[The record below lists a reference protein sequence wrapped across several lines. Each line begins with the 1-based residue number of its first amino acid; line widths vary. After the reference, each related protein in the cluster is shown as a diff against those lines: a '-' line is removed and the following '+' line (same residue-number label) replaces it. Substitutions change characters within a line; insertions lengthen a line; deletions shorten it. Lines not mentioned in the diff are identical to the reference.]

1 MASIRIELHG
11 QTVTARL
18 EGRVIRIGRDSE
30 CDLTV
35 DDPSVAAVHVT
46 IEPFG
51 SGGHKLIDA
60 NSGRPTKV
68 NGLVVKR
75 VSLKAGDVI
84 DVGPARITYVVDAA
98 ASAPAAR
105 PRPAPTAA
113 PPAPAAPRAV
123 ASSRRGATATA
134 TAVAPTRVAPTRVA
148 PARVAAPVEAV
159 AASPS
164 TLVSSV
170 ATDAA
175 AMPVASAD
183 TEPAKVPVASRSRPK
198 RGAGLLLVGLAI
210 FAVAALCVA
219 YVVRNAGDDGAS
231 DLRSYRTSL
240 DAALRLAGD
249 DVDVALERL
258 DDLAKPS
265 TPVEGIRREAKREAD
280 HLRHQLESAARDF
293 KSLETEAAEL
303 DPERTA
309 AAYRA
314 LRDTYGP
321 AISKRFEG
329 ALTRGATAFRDRA
342 TAKGLETASVVDA
355 LLADAKYG
363 AASAAYDAFELE
375 NAWNEVTR
383 AIVEDGRARVAER
396 TGAAWKDAAA
406 KAVEL
411 AAAKGPAS
419 AAMWLRERLPS
430 FAGTPLARA
439 VADRASAYDREVVSA
454 PVVASIPKPSATAP
468 KPTPGA
474 PTAPS
479 LPPGPTPS
487 LPPVPTPSAPP
498 APAPALAAVAQ
509 LEGLLADA
517 QTKVSSRKFAAALAV
532 LDDAMKL
539 AAGTSSAARVAGA
552 REDTA
557 TAAEGLGLLAK
568 TIHEHPDRFERFE
581 MTGSFTPSLV
591 DADDAFVDAAVPGG
605 RTRVPWTTFDG
616 ARLTRLVDRARVPG
630 KDALPLATL
639 LHAVGAD
646 DAAEKALGR
655 AVDEGADKVSA
666 DVRLARWR
674 GEAVPA
680 GGYVVHAGRLVSPV
694 ERDRLVLED
703 RVAAACAKVVAKD
716 AAVRRAAYEELL
728 AIGAPAQDAFV
739 KALRSR
745 RAAAVAEVS
754 GNRVFTSAHLRQKLQ
769 AELEK
774 RRAAALALI
783 EDEKAY
789 PYPYTEAHEGQ
800 KEVDALVDL
809 VREVWARPFD
819 LVATWDKNVG
829 EALALVTE
837 VDDVLAKADEGYAAD
852 LDAVK
857 AAINKAIDVP
867 GVVPD
872 ETSKKVLAYNEKVAT
887 SATPQEKEN
896 VRAVNEY
903 RIMMGR
909 TAVKIDERLE
919 RAARGHS
926 IEMRL
931 KNYFAHESP
940 TPGLES
946 PGKRCAREGYGGGT
960 GENIAWGVTS
970 GRAAFDGWF
979 HSSGHHRNMLNKGW
993 TEMGCGRSGPG
1004 HWTQNFGAMTG
1015 HGTKEPDALPPPRAD
1030 VAPEP
1035 EGEDGMPKDAGAQ
1048 GDPAMGGG

>member
-1 MASIRIELHG
+1 MASLRIELHG
-11 QTVTARL
+11 QSVTARL
-18 EGRVIRIGRDSE
+18 EGRVIRIGRDTE

-35 DDPSVAAVHVT
+35 DDPSVAAIHVT

-51 SGGHKLIDA
+51 NGGHKLTDA

-84 DVGPARITYVVDAA
+84 EVGPAKLTYLVDAPTA
-98 ASAPAAR
+98 APAAR
-105 PRPAPTAA
+105 PRPAAVPVAPVPAPRAAARPSASRGGAAVAVAVAPAKVA
-113 PPAPAAPRAV
+113 PPAKAAVEARESPTASPVAAATEAASASPVPAV
-123 ASSRRGATATA
+123 AG
-134 TAVAPTRVAPTRVA
+134 V
-148 PARVAAPVEAV
+148 
-159 AASPS
+159 
-164 TLVSSV
+164 
-170 ATDAA
+170 DAA
-175 AMPVASAD
+175 DAKSPV
-183 TEPAKVPVASRSRPK
+183 TSRSRPK
-198 RGAGLLLVGLAI
+198 RGVGLLLAGLGV
-210 FAVAALCVA
+210 FALAALGIA
-219 YVVRNAGDDGAS
+219 YYVRNAGDGGAS
-231 DLRSYRTSL
+231 DLRSYRASL
-240 DAALRLAGD
+240 DAAMRLEND
-249 DVDVALERL
+249 DVDAALARL
-258 DDLAKPS
+258 DDLSKPS
-265 TPVEGIRREAKREAD
+265 MPIEGIRREAKREAD
-280 HLRHQLESAARDF
+280 QLRRRLAAAAHDFGALEKEGADV
-293 KSLETEAAEL
+293 
-303 DPERTA
+303 DPERTEMA
-309 AAYRA
+309 HRA
-314 LRDTYGP
+314 LLDTYGP

-329 ALTRGATAFRDRA
+329 TLARGTAAYRERALARGR
-342 TAKGLETASVVDA
+342 ETAEKVEA
-355 LLADAKYG
+355 LLTEAKFG

-375 NAWNEVTR
+375 NPWNDVTR
-383 AIVEDGRARVAER
+383 RIVEDGRALVAER

-406 KAVEL
+406 KAAEL
-411 AAAKGPAS
+411 AASKGPAS
-419 AAMWLRERLPS
+419 AAMWLRDRLPS
-430 FAGTPLARA
+430 FAGTSLARA
-439 VADRASAYDREVVSA
+439 VAERASAYDREVVSV
-454 PVVASIPKPSATAP
+454 PVTASAP
-468 KPTPGA
+468 KPTATAPRPTPAGPSAPALPPG
-474 PTAPS
+474 PAPS
-479 LPPGPTPS
+479 LPPGPAPS
-487 LPPVPTPSAPP
+487 VPA
-498 APAPALAAVAQ
+498 APALSAVAR

-517 QTKVSSRKFAAALAV
+517 QTRISARKFVEALAV
-532 LDDAMKL
+532 LDDAAKL
-539 AAGTSSAARVAGA
+539 VAGTSSEARVAGV
-552 REDTA
+552 RED
-557 TAAEGLGLLAK
+557 AASALDGLRLLAK

-581 MTGSFTPSLV
+581 MTGTFTPSLV
-591 DADDAFVDAAVPGG
+591 DADDGFVDAAVPGG

-616 ARLTRLVDRARVPG
+616 VRLARLVERARVAG
-630 KDALPLATL
+630 RDAVPLAAL
-639 LHAVGAD
+639 LHEVSAD
-646 DAAEKALGR
+646 EAAERTLGR
-655 AVDEGADKVSA
+655 AVEEGADKAAA

-694 ERDRLVLED
+694 ERDRLLLED
-703 RVAAACAKVVAKD
+703 RVTTACAKVVSKD
-716 AAVRRAAYEELL
+716 VAVRRAAYEELL
-728 AIGAPAQDAFV
+728 SIGAPAKDAFV
-739 KALRSR
+739 RALRSR

-754 GNRVFTSAHLRQKLQ
+754 GNKSFTSGHVRQKLM

-789 PYPYTEAHEGQ
+789 PYPYSEAHEGQ
-800 KEVDALVDL
+800 KEVDQLVDQ
-809 VREVWARPFD
+809 VREVWERPFD

-829 EALALVTE
+829 EAMALVTE
-837 VDDVLAKADEGYAAD
+837 VDEVLAKAEEGYAAD

-867 GVVPD
+867 GVSPD

-909 TAVKIDERLE
+909 TAVKIDERLV

-979 HSSGHHRNMLNKGW
+979 HSSGHHRNMVNKGW